1 MDAKNEGDFHESID
15 PGVNRLCHGFR
26 ITVLY
31 VNLMSND
38 LCRTALLRKKIYEF
52 FCVFALKCLKSLQ
65 TPMFP
70 SFLFY
75 VCVFRRCGL

>member
-1 MDAKNEGDFHESID
+1 MSID

-38 LCRTALLRKKIYEF
+38 LCRTALLSKKYMNF
-52 FCVFALKCLKSLQ
+52 SVYSL
-65 TPMFP
+65 
-70 SFLFY
+70 LN
-75 VCVFRRCGL
+75 V